1 MNANI
6 WSQVELFPKDR
17 LREFQLNR
25 LRYLLASASQI
36 KMYRQK
42 FDECGINLGR
52 ITSLEEIRKFPLMRK
67 KDLVKAY
74 EDGSFHMAPGRVRRW
89 HQTSGSTGSPVRVPD
104 TQKSWLGYGDLAAAA
119 LFGMGIRKEDVA
131 IAFFGY
137 GPFIAFWTY
146 LEALRHIGACI
157 IPAGSLSTVQRVELI
172 ASFGATVLL
181 STPTYALQLGEAA
194 HKRGID
200 LSKYLRL
207 SVHTGE
213 PSRPVVKKK
222 LREILGVRPMDRF
235 GTTETGGIAFECPQ
249 CSGIY
254 HVQENHIIAEVMDPV
269 TGEPTPPGEIGE
281 LIVTPLYRTEVPII
295 RFKTE
300 NLVKVAAIEKC
311 TCGRTLLSLEET
323 ENGVVLQRLDNLVKV
338 RGVLIDPMAI
348 AEVVDAVNEIEE
360 YQITI
365 LSTGNRDEIIIKVEL
380 VSGLE
385 IEHDSLKSSLE
396 DELKRKVLLRC
407 RIEFV
412 PSLPRGQEK
421 AKRFLDL
428 RQAKAEQPE

>member
-1 MNANI
+1 MNENV

-25 LRYLLASASQI
+25 LRHLLASAGRI
-36 KMYRQK
+36 KMYWRK
-42 FDECGINLGR
+42 FDECGIDPGR
-52 ITSLEEIRKFPLMRK
+52 IAAIEEIRKLPLMRK
-67 KDLVKAY
+67 EDLVRAY
-74 EDGSFHMAPGRVRRW
+74 EDGSFHMEPGRVRRW
-89 HQTSGSTGSPVRVPD
+89 HRTSGSTGTPVRVPD

-119 LFGMGIRKEDVA
+119 LFGMGIRKEDVVVA
-131 IAFFGY
+131 LFGY

-146 LEALRHIGACI
+146 IEALNYIGACFV
-157 IPAGSLSTVQRVELI
+157 PAGALSTEQRVELI
-172 ASFGATVLL
+172 ASFGATVLF
-181 STPTYALQLGEAA
+181 STPSYALQLGQTA
-194 HKRGID
+194 HEMGID

-207 SVHTGE
+207 SVHAGE
-213 PSRPVVKKK
+213 PCTPVIKKK
-222 LREILGVRPMDRF
+222 LREALGMRPMDRL
-235 GTTETGGIAFECPQ
+235 GTTETGGIAFECSQ

-269 TGEPTPPGEIGE
+269 TGEPTPPGKIGE

-323 ENGVVLQRLDNLVKV
+323 ENGVVVQRLDNLVKV
-338 RGVLIDPMAI
+338 RGVLINPMAI
-348 AEVVDAVNEIEE
+348 AEVINAAKEIEE

-365 LSTGNRDEIIIKVEL
+365 QSRDNHDEIIIKAEL

-385 IEHDSLKSSLE
+385 ILHDSLKSSLE

-407 RIEFV
+407 EIEFV
-412 PSLPRGQEK
+412 PSLPRSQEK
-421 AKRFLDL
+421 AKRFVDL
-428 RQAKAEQPE
+428 RKTKS